1 MLRRDDRFCGS
12 PSPVMRVQ
20 APIAVL
26 LVEDD
31 PGHAAL
37 LARRLG
43 KSGAERFELDRAASL
58 GDALHKVDQ
67 RKFDV
72 AFVDL
77 SLPDSSGME
86 TVLAVKAADPELPV
100 IVMTSA
106 HDESLEISAM
116 HAGVQDY
123 IIASDSYR
131 PTLRSA
137 IRHAI
142 ERQEDLISRQRTEAA
157 LKLSETTFRA
167 LIESTP
173 DAIFVHR
180 DGLFL
185 YLNPAARELL
195 CVGSDDDLVGKPV
208 SDVILRADL
217 AALGELIHRA
227 GENHAANASC
237 ELRFCRADGER
248 VRVADVTALV
258 AQFNGEPAG
267 VMVARDVTDQKDAE
281 FRLALA
287 DRLISSGSLAAG
299 ISHEINNPLSY
310 IMTNLE
316 FTSWEIPSVVQR
328 LRSLAEEPGAAS
340 AAPAVLEELARN
352 LDQVATSLEDCRFG
366 AERISSIIRDLRAL
380 GGSQSERDRPIDV
393 RDVLESA
400 INLVWHETRFRCQLV
415 GSCDEVPLVMANTA
429 KLTQVLLSILSNA
442 VDAVLEGNPTQSEV
456 CASVRGASDERVVV
470 AIRDTGPG
478 MPPDVLRYVFDP
490 FYTTKP
496 PGRGRGLGL
505 AISRKIVSDLG
516 GEIEVESSPE
526 QGTTFRVVLP
536 AAAGGLAADF
546 HE

>member
-1 MLRRDDRFCGS
+1 MANAQS
-12 PSPVMRVQ
+12 MRASAQ

-37 LARRLG
+37 VARRLG
-43 KSGAERFELDRAASL
+43 KPGAERFELDRAASL
-58 GDALHKVDQ
+58 GDALHKLDQ
-67 RKFDV
+67 KKFDI
-72 AFVDL
+72 ALVDL

-86 TVLAVKAADPELPV
+86 TVLAVKAGDPELPV
-100 IVMTSA
+100 IVMTAA
-106 HDESLEISAM
+106 HDEWLEISAM
-116 HAGVQDY
+116 HAGAQDY
-123 IIASDSYR
+123 IIKSDHYR

-142 ERQEDLISRQRTEAA
+142 ERQGDLVARQRVEAA
-157 LKLSETTFRA
+157 LKLSETTFKA

-195 CVGSDDDLVGKPV
+195 CIGSADELVGKPV
-208 SDVILRADL
+208 SDAIHRADL
-217 AALGELIHRA
+217 AALGELLDQA
-227 GENHAANASC
+227 GTNQGAKVSC
-237 ELRFCRADGER
+237 ELRFCRADGEP
-248 VRVADVTALV
+248 VRVADVAALV

-267 VMVARDVTDQKDAE
+267 LMVARDITDQKNAE
-281 FRLALA
+281 FRLAFA
-287 DRLISSGSLAAG
+287 DRLISSGNLAAG
-299 ISHEINNPLSY
+299 MSHEINNPLSY

-316 FTSWEIPSVVQR
+316 LATWEVPSVVQR

-340 AAPAVLEELARN
+340 EIPAVLEELARN

-380 GGSQSERDRPIDV
+380 GGSPSERDRPIDV

-400 INLVWHETRFRCQLV
+400 INLVWHQARFRCQLV
-415 GSCDEVPLVMANTA
+415 RSYDEVPLVKANMA
-429 KLTQVLLSILSNA
+429 KLTQVFLSILSNA
-442 VDAVLEGNPTQSEV
+442 ADAVLEGSPAQTEV
-456 CASVRGASDERVVV
+456 RVSVRCDSGKRVVV
-470 AIRDTGPG
+470 TIRDSGPG
-478 MPPDVLRYVFDP
+478 MPPDVLRCVFDP

-505 AISRKIVSDLG
+505 AISRKVVTDLG
-516 GEIEVESSPE
+516 GEIDVESSPE

-536 AAAGGLAADF
+536 AAAAGLAAD
-546 HE
+546 